1 MEIYHLFE
9 GIPRFIIKGII
20 YIKFLELF
28 YKDFTKEIFLKGLF
42 VFVLVLQ
49 LEQWGIYY
57 FVYNNMIVER
67 DLVFSIMN
75 LLLILIMTK
84 ILYGKVL
91 DYKGMFIIE
100 TTVIIYNI
108 INMFIHYKLYDISL
122 YFKDIYNALLV
133 EWTLTFL
140 TLCIFYLIFLILKK
154 TIKKFQYYMV

>member
-1 MEIYHLFE
+1 
-9 GIPRFIIKGII
+9 
-20 YIKFLELF
+20 
-28 YKDFTKEIFLKGLF
+28 
-42 VFVLVLQ
+42 
-49 LEQWGIYY
+49 
-57 FVYNNMIVER
+57 MIVER

-84 ILYGKVL
+84 ILHGKVL
-91 DYKGMFIIE
+91 DYKGIFIIE

-108 INMFIHYKLYDISL
+108 INMFIYYKLYDISL